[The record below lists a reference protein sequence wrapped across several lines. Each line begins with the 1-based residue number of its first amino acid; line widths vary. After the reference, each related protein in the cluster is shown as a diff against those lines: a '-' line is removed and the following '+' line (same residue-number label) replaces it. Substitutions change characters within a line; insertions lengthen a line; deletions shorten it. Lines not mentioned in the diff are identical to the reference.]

1 MPIKIPDN
9 LPAKSTLEAENIFV
23 MTEDRAIR
31 QDIRPIEVVVLNLM
45 PNKIETETQL
55 LRLLGNTPL
64 QVNITLLTTDTYKSK
79 NTSKDHLF
87 AFYKTWNE
95 VKAYKFD
102 GLIIT
107 GAPIERLDWKEVAY
121 WKELTE
127 ILDWSRTHVWSCFFI
142 CWGAQAALQHF
153 YGIPKYELSEKLFGL
168 FTHKKIKRDSILL
181 RGFDEQF
188 TVPVSRHTEVRR
200 HDIEKVDELDIL
212 SESDESGLYIVRD
225 KSTRRLYVFNHS
237 EYDAFTLKREYERD
251 LEKNL
256 PISKPRNYFPN
267 DDTSQNPILCWR
279 AHSNLLYNN
288 WLNYYVYQS
297 TPYDI
302 NQID

>member
-200 HDIEKVDELDIL
+200 NDIEKVDELYIL

-237 EYDAFTLKREYERD
+237 EYD
-251 LEKNL
+251 
-256 PISKPRNYFPN
+256 
-267 DDTSQNPILCWR
+267 
-279 AHSNLLYNN
+279 
-288 WLNYYVYQS
+288 
-297 TPYDI
+297 
-302 NQID
+302 